1 MEPIIEEFTITLK
14 YQVKVDTETGEMTTK
29 CISRKVDKSNFEVV
43 EDKPKRKTSKSKK
56 EESSEPTLT
65 LQENKYCLNQA
76 AADLMRVEPDCKLD
90 IKYEKRGK
98 ETIPVI
104 GTDTAFG
111 TKQGNKLT
119 KSLTVACRGSKN
131 EELSKYG
138 TEFILVPHETK
149 DGIFVLQNEDAKLEQ
164 ALDDTI
170 EKPDGPEEEIDLPMD
185 IDLQDLIDDK
195 DATITEVSSSMF
207 QL

>member
-14 YQVKVDTETGEMTTK
+14 YQVKVDTETGEMTSK

-43 EDKPKRKTSKSKK
+43 EDKPKRKTTKAKK

-65 LQENKYCLNQA
+65 LEDNKYCLNQA
-76 AADLMRVEPDCKLD
+76 AADLMGVEPDCKLD

-98 ETIPVI
+98 DSIPVI
-104 GTDTAFG
+104 GTDEAWK
-111 TKQGNKLT
+111 TKGGNKLT

-131 EELSKYG
+131 EELSKFG
-138 TEFILVPHETK
+138 HEFTLVPHDKKDDLFILQSGDVKLDLEETEV
-149 DGIFVLQNEDAKLEQ
+149 DDLDKL
-164 ALDDTI
+164 
-170 EKPDGPEEEIDLPMD
+170 EEEISLPID
-185 IDLQDLIDDK
+185 VDLQDLIDDK
-195 DATITEVSSSMF
+195 DAKVTEVSSSMF

>member
-1 MEPIIEEFTITLK
+1 M
-14 YQVKVDTETGEMTTK
+14 G
-29 CISRKVDKSNFEVV
+29 
-43 EDKPKRKTSKSKK
+43 
-56 EESSEPTLT
+56 
-65 LQENKYCLNQA
+65 
-76 AADLMRVEPDCKLD
+76 VEPDCKLD

-98 ETIPVI
+98 ETVPVI

-138 TEFILVPHETK
+138 IEFILVPHETK
-149 DGIFVLQNEDAKLEQ
+149 DGIFVLQNEDAKLER
-164 ALDDTI
+164 ALDDTL
-170 EKPDGPEEEIDLPMD
+170 EKPDEPEEEIGLPD

-195 DATITEVSSSMF
+195 DATITEVSSNIF

>member
-1 MEPIIEEFTITLK
+1 M
-14 YQVKVDTETGEMTTK
+14 G
-29 CISRKVDKSNFEVV
+29 
-43 EDKPKRKTSKSKK
+43 
-56 EESSEPTLT
+56 
-65 LQENKYCLNQA
+65 
-76 AADLMRVEPDCKLD
+76 VEPDCKLD

-98 ETIPVI
+98 ETVPVI

-149 DGIFVLQNEDAKLEQ
+149 DGIFVLQNEDAKLER
-164 ALDDTI
+164 ALDDTL
-170 EKPDGPEEEIDLPMD
+170 EKPDEPEEEIGLPD

-195 DATITEVSSSMF
+195 DATITEVSS
-207 QL
+207 